1 MADIHSVGGD
11 EGVVVE
17 DMTSQR
23 GDDDAGMV
31 DMQAHA
37 LGQQAFCASLFW
49 SVRCLW
55 VIFKEGNGKLDQAA
69 AVALGKKAI
78 CVARAFQSDCVFK
91 NGKSALKTAR

>member
-1 MADIHSVGGD
+1 MADIHSVGRD

-69 AVALGKKAI
+69 AVAWAKKQYALLEPSRAI
-78 CVARAFQSDCVFK
+78 ACSKMEKVH
-91 NGKSALKTAR
+91 